1 MFEEVF
7 RAHWWAAVA
16 AVAGTAGGIWLAPG
30 GQQPHP
36 GPRPATVTLAGTDP
50 AWHVTATAALTATSW
65 GTSIDLRLRGA
76 PRNVRCELI
85 VQSRSGQTEVAGTWE
100 AWRDGTISIPASAAW
115 RPADITS
122 LQVRTSTAKL
132 VTLRAGQG

>member
-1 MFEEVF
+1 
-7 RAHWWAAVA
+7 
-16 AVAGTAGGIWLAPG
+16 AGGSWLAPG

-36 GPRPATVTLAGTDP
+36 GPRPATVRLTGADP

-65 GTSIDLRLRGA
+65 GTSIQLRLRGA

-85 VQSRSGQTEVAGTWE
+85 VRSRSGQTEVSGAWE

-115 RPADITS
+115 RPADIAS
-122 LQVRTSTAKL
+122 LQVRTATAKL
-132 VTLRAGQG
+132 VTLRAGQR